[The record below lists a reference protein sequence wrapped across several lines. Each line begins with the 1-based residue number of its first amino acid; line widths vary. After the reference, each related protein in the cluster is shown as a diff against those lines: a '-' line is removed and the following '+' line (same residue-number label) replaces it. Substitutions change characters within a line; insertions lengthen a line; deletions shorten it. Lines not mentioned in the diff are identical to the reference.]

1 MPMFI
6 QKPTLTLLSLFI
18 LCGLCLPLKAH
29 TDYQEIQVK
38 STFQVNQKQQL
49 HAITMVWLYDTFAS
63 EDMLSHEKDI
73 NRLAK
78 ILISDL
84 ARFNYLSGF
93 NAGDR
98 RLVTNKVSNYKLIKA
113 KDRDNNL
120 ALQLTFTLAL
130 KKPIDVKSLN
140 NIKIVHADPTG
151 KSVFFYDTADDI
163 LLSNELKTKCSTQI
177 KEKAEF
183 EQGEFP
189 QIATIVCHA

>member
-1 MPMFI
+1 MFI
-6 QKPTLTLLSLFI
+6 KNPTLTLLSLLI
-18 LCGLCLPLKAH
+18 LCGLCLPLQAH

-38 STFQVNQKQQL
+38 STFQVNQRHQL

-84 ARFNYLSGF
+84 ARFNYLSSF

-113 KDRDNNL
+113 KDRDNNP
-120 ALQLTFTLAL
+120 ALQLTFTLGL
-130 KKPIDVKSLN
+130 KKPVEIKSLRD
-140 NIKIVHADPTG
+140 IKIVHADPTG
-151 KSVFFYDTADDI
+151 KSVFFYDNANDI
-163 LLSNELKTKCSTQI
+163 SLSNKPKQRCRSRLI
-177 KEKAEF
+177 EKAEF

-189 QIATIVCHA
+189 QIATIICRS